1 MKIHLIYHKSV
12 GTPLKK
18 KVKYFEPQ
26 LCEYCDKAFA
36 NIRDLKIHMISHN
49 LEESESEEDQEV
61 FCDKC
66 TKIFSSVKNLKLHM
80 KDDHENDLSTTEHV
94 IERPQPKKQALL
106 CDKCFECFE
115 STESL
120 AAHIKECNPNET
132 VQSSKWKPVDQEV
145 NTEKSVP
152 LVKIGGPPS
161 KKEKEKSMNI
171 TITLKGIK
179 ISNAHLF
186 FLHSLPHCLHPP
198 TFELETI
205 ILTKFQFIL
214 ASL

>member
-1 MKIHLIYHKSV
+1 
-12 GTPLKK
+12 
-18 KVKYFEPQ
+18 
-26 LCEYCDKAFA
+26 
-36 NIRDLKIHMISHN
+36 
-49 LEESESEEDQEV
+49 
-61 FCDKC
+61 
-66 TKIFSSVKNLKLHM
+66 M
-80 KDDHENDLSTTEHV
+80 KDDHENDLSTTEPG

-132 VQSSKWKPVDQEV
+132 VQTSKWKPVDQEV

-152 LVKIGGPPS
+152 LVKIGGPPP

-179 ISNAHLF
+179 ISNVRLF
-186 FLHSLPHCLHPP
+186 F
-198 TFELETI
+198 
-205 ILTKFQFIL
+205 
-214 ASL
+214 